1 MSVIIGDIGNTV
13 IKICYLKNK
22 NYNLKKIIY
31 FNSKNI
37 FIESILKK
45 KFKKIIKNNSNIKIA
60 LFSSV
65 VPKYTFIL
73 KKFLKK
79 KI

>member
-45 KFKKIIKNNSNIKIA
+45 KIQKDH
-60 LFSSV
+60 
-65 VPKYTFIL
+65 
-73 KKFLKK
+73 
-79 KI
+79 